1 MAAARQSPV
10 ERERRHEES
19 TRLLENAIYA
29 LEWRQRRISET
40 NARLLFALVSAGCAA
55 ILRFLIALNQDIS
68 ARVLVTVTPSIT
80 AHWQ

>member
-1 MAAARQSPV
+1 MAAARQSPA

-40 NARLLFALVSAGCAA
+40 NARLLFALVSAGCVV
-55 ILRFLIALNQDIS
+55 INRLSSPSFIHPSI
-68 ARVLVTVTPSIT
+68 LVTII
-80 AHWQ
+80 